1 MASGFAW
8 LNELMV
14 WLGRWVPRLLL
25 IKRGHC
31 GVKFGPGG
39 SLEQLDAGL
48 HIYWPI
54 THAVTVVSVM
64 PRTMEVCAQT
74 HGAEAI
80 AVAVGYQVQN
90 PTLSLTSVNDL
101 KSNLDDRT
109 QAILARHV
117 KAVNIEDAMCA
128 DLRLEFSPIG
138 VDIQWVAVIQ
148 RGQVITLKNI
158 NDWASHEP
166 TALA

>member
-1 MASGFAW
+1 
-8 LNELMV
+8 
-14 WLGRWVPRLLL
+14 
-25 IKRGHC
+25 
-31 GVKFGPGG
+31 
-39 SLEQLDAGL
+39 
-48 HIYWPI
+48 
-54 THAVTVVSVM
+54 
-64 PRTMEVCAQT
+64 MEVCAQT